1 MNKQTNTLNLDETEL
16 PALNPNGMY
25 MIFLLGLYR
34 LLKMQK
40 AKNKKQKQKEKNMNV
55 NPPQLHLVEDKINL
69 QDM

>member
-1 MNKQTNTLNLDETEL
+1 MNKWTNILNLDETEL

-40 AKNKKQKQKEKNMNV
+40 AKNKNKKTKT
-55 NPPQLHLVEDKINL
+55 
-69 QDM
+69 

>member
-1 MNKQTNTLNLDETEL
+1 MNKWTNTLNLDETEL
-16 PALNPNGMY
+16 PELNQNGMY

-40 AKNKKQKQKEKNMNV
+40 AKNKKQKDKNMNV
-55 NPPQLHLVEDKINL
+55 KTPQLHLVEDKINL